1 MAPFAIQ
8 KLISLCPICLF
19 PLLFLLPCKAQENV
33 ATIYIRESFAYVLF
47 YEFYDV
53 MSCLS
58 VSAIVSLFSCMVWG
72 YVLASLI
79 YVWLSNFLSTTYW
92 RDCLFSLVCFASFV
106 KNWPWVC
113 GFISGLSIL
122 CHWNRCLF
130 LCQDHT
136 VLITIA
142 LWYCLKSGRVCLLL
156 CSFSS
161 GLLWQ
166 F

>member
-58 VSAIVSLFSCMVWG
+58 VSAIVSLFSCMV
-72 YVLASLI
+72 
-79 YVWLSNFLSTTYW
+79 
-92 RDCLFSLVCFASFV
+92 
-106 KNWPWVC
+106 
-113 GFISGLSIL
+113 
-122 CHWNRCLF
+122 
-130 LCQDHT
+130 
-136 VLITIA
+136 
-142 LWYCLKSGRVCLLL
+142 
-156 CSFSS
+156 
-161 GLLWQ
+161 
-166 F
+166 